1 MERLKQHSV
10 PDAGCML
17 LRQSALRGYNVQ
29 TAVDAEY
36 SLIVAQAVVFD
47 ASDIRRLKPMAEA
60 GYHS

>member
-1 MERLKQHSV
+1 
-10 PDAGCML
+10 ML

-47 ASDIRRLKPMAEA
+47 ASDIRRLEPMAEA